1 MSHSICKFMPAKNYS
16 GGIKIINYVYETEFN
31 KLRQPFLR
39 PVYYVH
45 LVTRGAAVLKIN
57 GTEYELKRGSL
68 FFAFPGC
75 PYEIAG
81 SEDFGYLYISFM
93 GSSVATVLEDLDVN
107 LYNPVYYG
115 LEDLIEFWQSSIKR
129 INQLNANLLSE
140 SVLLYTLS
148 FINNKEEDMEL
159 KKNNENLFDMIVDY
173 VDNHYKETDM
183 SLKKIADMFSYTEKY
198 LSSLFKKNMN
208 VGFNQYLNRLRIQYA
223 IELIANNVKSVSR
236 IAELSGYSD
245 SLYFSKVFKKLVG
258 VTPGQHIKD
267 VSETKKNNVYDYTK
281 DYKSD

>member
-1 MSHSICKFMPAKNYS
+1 
-16 GGIKIINYVYETEFN
+16 
-31 KLRQPFLR
+31 
-39 PVYYVH
+39 
-45 LVTRGAAVLKIN
+45 
-57 GTEYELKRGSL
+57 
-68 FFAFPGC
+68 
-75 PYEIAG
+75 
-81 SEDFGYLYISFM
+81 
-93 GSSVATVLEDLDVN
+93 
-107 LYNPVYYG
+107 
-115 LEDLIEFWQSSIKR
+115 
-129 INQLNANLLSE
+129 
-140 SVLLYTLS
+140 
-148 FINNKEEDMEL
+148 
-159 KKNNENLFDMIVDY
+159 
-173 VDNHYKETDM
+173 
-183 SLKKIADMFSYTEKY
+183 MFSYTEKY